1 MKILITTHWYVPSVN
16 GVVTSVLNLENELR
30 KRGHEVRVLT
40 LSPTNRSYEE
50 NGIYYLASASA
61 EYIYHNVRFR
71 TKPAPRIVDSI
82 LAWKPDIIHSQCELF
97 TFHIGRRIAKKL
109 NIPFVHTY
117 HTVYED
123 YTHYFIPSRHLGR
136 LICSRLSRYYLGFTD
151 RVIVPSAKVKHL
163 LEGYGITVPMDI
175 IPTGIDVGRFAS
187 PRDEDDLRAKK
198 EKYGI
203 PSRRFVLLYLGRL
216 AKEKNIG
223 ELLSF
228 MPALKEDNITFL
240 VVGGGPYSDQL
251 QKEASA
257 LGLAG
262 QIVFTGMVPP
272 DEVEKYYPLGD
283 VFVNASD
290 SETQGLTY
298 FEALAAGLPCV
309 CRRDACLEGV
319 IEEGINGWQYTN
331 EEEFLAYIRQ
341 LRDNPALRERFSAA
355 AKEKAISAF
364 DTSVFAQRMEALYR
378 QETEKKSAQ
387 I

>member
-1 MKILITTHWYVPSVN
+1 M
-16 GVVTSVLNLENELR
+16 
-30 KRGHEVRVLT
+30 
-40 LSPTNRSYEE
+40 
-50 NGIYYLASASA
+50 
-61 EYIYHNVRFR
+61 
-71 TKPAPRIVDSI
+71 
-82 LAWKPDIIHSQCELF
+82 
-97 TFHIGRRIAKKL
+97 
-109 NIPFVHTY
+109 
-117 HTVYED
+117 
-123 YTHYFIPSRHLGR
+123 
-136 LICSRLSRYYLGFTD
+136 
-151 RVIVPSAKVKHL
+151 
-163 LEGYGITVPMDI
+163 
-175 IPTGIDVGRFAS
+175 
-187 PRDEDDLRAKK
+187 
-198 EKYGI
+198 
-203 PSRRFVLLYLGRL
+203 
-216 AKEKNIG
+216 
-223 ELLSF
+223 
-228 MPALKEDNITFL
+228 
-240 VVGGGPYSDQL
+240 